1 MFYLTIILI
10 PLAGAFIGWVTNR
23 LAVKLLFRPNKPYR
37 MFKWTIQGVLP
48 KRRYELAAS
57 IGAIIEQE
65 IVSLDD
71 ILQHLKEREVPERTV
86 ALLREAIRG
95 AVLEKAPVWVPLAVK
110 KPLAE
115 AVSDLVRDRLPFLI
129 DWLVESFGEALKREV
144 SLSQLIETK
153 LNQFPLEDLERVVFK
168 VAAREIRH
176 IEVMGAILGFFIGVL
191 QVSLLFLVR
200 LTGNTAF

>member
-1 MFYLTIILI
+1 M
-10 PLAGAFIGWVTNR
+10 TNR